1 MNLDLVL
8 ITGMSGSGKSVAL
21 HALEDAGYYCVDNLP
36 PELLTAFIALQ
47 HEQQTPRVAIAM
59 DVRSGVSLPI
69 VPQQLEALRRDG
81 GISLRSLFLDATT
94 DALLRRYSETRRR
107 HPLSRQE
114 GRTDVPE
121 QHRVLM
127 QAIELERELLADL
140 RDGADVIDTSLI
152 RPAQLQSYIKSL
164 ISAPQSALTLVFES
178 FAFKRGV
185 PLDADYVFDV
195 RMLPNPHYVP
205 TLRPLT
211 GRDEPVI
218 EWLRG
223 HDDVARMYDDIEQ
236 FLSHWLDALARDH
249 RSYVTVAIGCTGGQH
264 RSVFLVEQLARSFGA
279 RWGRSSGTASST
291 RPDQASLPSSSL
303 RIGAGRPSR
312 LHSCA
317 STHRAPSPCGCA
329 PFSSTG

>member
-69 VPQQLEALRRDG
+69 VPQQLDALRRDG

-205 TLRPLT
+205 ALRPLT

-218 EWLRG
+218 EWLRE

-279 RWGRSSGTASST
+279 RWGALKR
-291 RPDQASLPSSSL
+291 
-303 RIGAGRPSR
+303 
-312 LHSCA
+312 
-317 STHRAPSPCGCA
+317 HRELDAN
-329 PFSSTG
+329 